1 MDNSN
6 TENEKNIKGEMEL
19 PVYNKLVRDLIPE
32 VIEKN
37 GKKCSTRVLA
47 PEQHLG
53 EIKLKMQEEALE
65 FKEATNQKDELEELV
80 LELIH
85 ATLEVYDCSF
95 KELEQV
101 RLAKKEKRG
110 GFSEGIYLL
119 EVEDD

>member
-1 MDNSN
+1 
-6 TENEKNIKGEMEL
+6 IKGEMEL

-65 FKEATNQKDELEELV
+65 FKEATNQKDELEELADV
-80 LELIH
+80 LELVH
-85 ATLEVYDCSF
+85 AALDVYNVSF
-95 KELEQV
+95 QELEQV

-110 GFSEGIYLL
+110 GFSEGMYLL
-119 EVEDD
+119 EVDDD